1 MILFIFYQLTSQLIE
16 ILIDQP
22 DDSVYTVSSP
32 AIQEILTRKFV
43 RTIDHL
49 IEKIFHQSAVFLHIT
64 DIHMLRNAVALRGN
78 II

>member
-1 MILFIFYQLTSQLIE
+1 MILFIFYQLTGQLIE

-43 RTIDHL
+43 GTLDHF
-49 IEKIFHQSAVFLHIT
+49 IEKILHQSAVFFHIT
-64 DIHMLRNAVALRGN
+64 NIHMLCNAIALRSN
-78 II
+78 IV